1 MANQYSIPRNSATSR
16 RTVTRVRVEIAGLSA
31 AAGRCARCYIRCAPK
46 SAISIKM
53 QSYCRKVRR
62 ASTPLTACLS
72 QNGGHHLV
80 WPQRRV
86 PPSKVLKHLLEEA
99 GWRLVLPPAHE
110 RLTNNATKPG
120 ALHAHLDILL
130 TLADLVRSARPN
142 ASRFPITLTAPRL
155 SSATSAQRT
164 PEIDKSA

>member
-1 MANQYSIPRNSATSR
+1 MPSLCR
-16 RTVTRVRVEIAGLSA
+16 VTGGFLYFGGGVP
-31 AAGRCARCYIRCAPK
+31 IRYVSHQECNLYK
-46 SAISIKM
+46 NAIVLY
-53 QSYCRKVRR
+53 QDRR

-86 PPSKVLKHLLEEA
+86 PPSKVLEHLLEEA

-155 SSATSAQRT
+155 SSATTAQRT
-164 PEIDKSA
+164 SEIDKTARTHRPKTSLA

>member
-1 MANQYSIPRNSATSR
+1 MKKSWEIIWIKQETCELGTTRSDNQSVIWQQDSFHYPAP
-16 RTVTRVRVEIAGLSA
+16 LS
-31 AAGRCARCYIRCAPK
+31 K

-86 PPSKVLKHLLEEA
+86 PPSKVLEHLLEEA

-164 PEIDKSA
+164 PEIDKTA

>member
-1 MANQYSIPRNSATSR
+1 MNMYGKTPLDSIRVAVIYGLGMYFRIQKKKCS
-16 RTVTRVRVEIAGLSA
+16 RTV
-31 AAGRCARCYIRCAPK
+31 
-46 SAISIKM
+46 
-53 QSYCRKVRR
+53 RKVRR

-86 PPSKVLKHLLEEA
+86 PPSKVLEHLLEEA

-164 PEIDKSA
+164 PEIDKTA

>member
-1 MANQYSIPRNSATSR
+1 MFLLKLTIHLIFMVSSTTLDPHGIMQQADMREY
-16 RTVTRVRVEIAGLSA
+16 IA
-31 AAGRCARCYIRCAPK
+31 K

-86 PPSKVLKHLLEEA
+86 PPSKVLEHLLEEA

-164 PEIDKSA
+164 PEIDKTA

>member
-1 MANQYSIPRNSATSR
+1 MALETSDAVLTGYYFEPGYECGESCLLKSPRGGWR
-16 RTVTRVRVEIAGLSA
+16 PVYLSSSSQ
-31 AAGRCARCYIRCAPK
+31 

-86 PPSKVLKHLLEEA
+86 PPSKVLEHLLEEA

-164 PEIDKSA
+164 PEIDKTA

>member
-1 MANQYSIPRNSATSR
+1 MQGTH
-16 RTVTRVRVEIAGLSA
+16 G
-31 AAGRCARCYIRCAPK
+31 K

-99 GWRLVLPPAHE
+99 GWRLVIPPAHE

-164 PEIDKSA
+164 PEIGKTA